1 MVKRRKDHAQ
11 AKLKQQSKNDSD
23 FDSKVN
29 QSPAKSNSNNDD
41 TLVIGSVLET
51 GDNVFSKKLTKSEKL
66 KLIQVKIMEMELNRN
81 KKNLKPKKQLTP
93 QENLQLSKLK
103 KKEAKLIEKINIKN
117 NKLMSKAQDI
127 LQNSF
132 NSQDNAEDISLQSF
146 SADFFGEGLK
156 RKTFEGTDKHSYTLK
171 KKRKIKDALQ
181 EDEPSLVTGD
191 FHTKETVQNE
201 AVAQAGDKKN
211 SKDINIVEKLK
222 DDFKSLKMENELA
235 SSEENTLTTVV
246 NKKIKKKSKTLVN
259 DAAVDMN
266 PKEKKKKKDK
276 TLGKDAVVNINL
288 DELQKKESKKLFD
301 DTVMNINPDKKK
313 KKNKDLVNDVGVN
326 VNPDELKKKKIL
338 QKDSGVN
345 SSPLNSLSAR
355 NDTGNG
361 IVNKIALDN
370 EKSDLQK
377 SENVSQQQLNNNVR
391 FDINTIYEDKPE
403 FVPNPNSDKL
413 LSNKFLNKNIDL
425 QKEKEGFN
433 KGRFTI
439 VERQLVHDAVN
450 KFLQLHKVGED
461 KIVDLLHPIRNKV
474 EKHLRGF
481 HKFVHDYSKVNRTRS
496 QVFEYVKDYYNK
508 DVDVKGKWTKEEDIK
523 LEELYLIHSGKWQE
537 ISLVLG
543 RGATNCRMRYNTLNR
558 SKNKNLKL
566 SRWNKEENL
575 KFYNHMK
582 EIFSLQH
589 LKSVDEIIDFNI
601 NFDEVSKKVESRDG
615 EQCRQKWN
623 LYARGFFIKNCLKIN
638 DTDNSLS
645 ILDAADFDAEFDS
658 VLDQSKERRWNDH
671 DTLHLL
677 QE

>member
-1 MVKRRKDHAQ
+1 MVKRRKDRAQ
-11 AKLKQQSKNDSD
+11 AKLKQQSKYDSD

-93 QENLQLSKLK
+93 QENLHLSKLK

-117 NKLMSKAQDI
+117 NKLMSKARDI

-201 AVAQAGDKKN
+201 AVAQAGDK
-211 SKDINIVEKLK
+211 V
-222 DDFKSLKMENELA
+222 
-235 SSEENTLTTVV
+235 
-246 NKKIKKKSKTLVN
+246 TLVN

-276 TLGKDAVVNINL
+276 TLVKDAVVNINL

-326 VNPDELKKKKIL
+326 
-338 QKDSGVN
+338 KDSGVN

-355 NDTGNG
+355 SDTGNG

-450 KFLQLHKVGED
+450 KFLQLHNVGED

-623 LYARGFFIKNCLKIN
+623 LYAGGFFIKNCIKIN